1 MANSSQ
7 CVKLLSREQGN
18 GRLYSYCVSIVVN
31 SFNFWPL
38 LAGSLGIPLYLWFKF
53 TLSNVTRDWN
63 ALLKDGLASAIGF
76 SWLGLWLF
84 LGYDNVTRDWNAL
97 LKDGLASAIGF
108 SWLGLWLFLGYDSWL
123 HWIGLGIFVWSLT
136 FWLSTGVAW
145 QRVRAEK
152 KGEKPAAP
160 FSKPETPASKGP
172 NRQQRRARRKS

>member
-1 MANSSQ
+1 
-7 CVKLLSREQGN
+7 
-18 GRLYSYCVSIVVN
+18 VN

-53 TLSNVTRDWN
+53 TLSNVTRDWD

-84 LGYDNVTRDWNAL
+84 LGYDN
-97 LKDGLASAIGF
+97 
-108 SWLGLWLFLGYDSWL
+108 WL
-123 HWIGLGIFVWSLT
+123 HWIGLGVFVWSLT

-160 FSKPETPASKGP
+160 FSKSETAASKGP
-172 NRQQRRARRKS
+172 NRKQRRARRKS